1 MAKVFLL
8 PSGFEAPE
16 FDWQDID
23 KYQKDCAE
31 HTEKIKQWCLNRNP
45 TQKNV
50 GEVIRFQVA
59 DGYAEYMVASTKPVE
74 LIHLPY
80 MDGYQSETAPLMT
93 AKAIQDKIDQALA
106 MAKLF
111 SKKL

>member
-8 PSGFEAPE
+8 PDGFEAPE
-16 FDWQDID
+16 FNWENIE

-31 HTEKIKQWCLNRNP
+31 HTAKLKQWCLQRNP
-45 TQKNV
+45 DQKNV

-59 DGYAEYMVASTKPVE
+59 DGYAEYMVGATKPVQ

-80 MDGYQSETAPLMT
+80 MDAYQSETAPLMT
-93 AKAIQDKIDQALA
+93 AKAIQDKIDQAKA
-106 MAKLF
+106 MEKLF
-111 SKKL
+111 SPRK